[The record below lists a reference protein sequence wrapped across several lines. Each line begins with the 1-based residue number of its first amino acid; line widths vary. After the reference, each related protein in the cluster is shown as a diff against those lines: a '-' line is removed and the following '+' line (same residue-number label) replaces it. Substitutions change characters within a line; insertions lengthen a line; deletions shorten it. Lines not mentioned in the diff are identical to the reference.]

1 MSSFGGFIEGSNTTL
16 AHYGIVAGAFD
27 ELGIGELIDELLP
40 KKKAHVV
47 THGQSVKSLVINGL
61 AFIDRRLYL
70 HPIFYEDVPTER
82 IFGEGIHPEH
92 FSDDTLG
99 RTLDRIYEYGPTE
112 LFNQIVIKRLM
123 KHDYGI
129 HCVHVDTTNFSVY
142 GDYDSECDS
151 RKMDITFGHPK
162 DGRTDLKR
170 FVLGMAVDQRGVPL
184 FLQTFSGNES
194 DKKTIVEMIGNL
206 RNNLISPHKV
216 YHLADNAFY
225 TQPNLQEMGDH
236 TLWISRVTNSIKQ
249 AKELLATDLPLH
261 PCSDTQYSYIETTS
275 SFAGIQQKWVLYH
288 SNEMQPKKLKTYE
301 RNLVKDQEKKIKSLK
316 SLKSR
321 EFACENDALAE
332 AENWISKKKKYKFS
346 LLEIYAV
353 SKRSEGKR
361 GRPKKDEILLKKY
374 KIKAEIEL
382 NLDVI
387 EEEKKKLGRFILA
400 TNDETLDSDTLL
412 TEYKNQYKVERGF
425 RFLKDKSFRIG
436 EVFLK
441 KESRIQA
448 LAMIMV
454 LCLFVYSLVEFE
466 LRKKLKESNE
476 TVTSQTNKQT
486 EKPTLKWVFF
496 GFRRVR
502 EQRFLVNGEMIIT
515 LTNMQEELWKVLRLL
530 GKDYEKYYA

>member
-1 MSSFGGFIEGSNTTL
+1 MCIYYCLSLVIFCRIVSLVFCVVLCGVFLYGYFRIFFEERTYYMSSIDGFIEGSNTSL
-16 AHYGIVAGAFD
+16 AHYGIIAGAFD

-40 KKKAHVV
+40 KKKAHVI
-47 THGQSVKSLVINGL
+47 THGQGVKSLVINGL
-61 AFIDRRLYL
+61 
-70 HPIFYEDVPTER
+70 
-82 IFGEGIHPEH
+82 
-92 FSDDTLG
+92 
-99 RTLDRIYEYGPTE
+99 
-112 LFNQIVIKRLM
+112 
-123 KHDYGI
+123 
-129 HCVHVDTTNFSVY
+129 
-142 GDYDSECDS
+142 
-151 RKMDITFGHPK
+151 
-162 DGRTDLKR
+162 
-170 FVLGMAVDQRGVPL
+170 AVDQRGVPL

-225 TQPNLQEMGDH
+225 TQPNLQEMGYH

-249 AKELLATDLPLH
+249 AKELLATDIPLQ
-261 PCSDTQYSYIETTS
+261 PCSDTRYSYTETTS

-288 SNEMQPKKLKTYE
+288 SNEMEPKKLKTYE

-316 SLKSR
+316 TLKAR

-332 AENWISKKKKYKFS
+332 AENWISKKKKYQFS
-346 LLEIYAV
+346 SLEIYSV

-361 GRPKKDEILLKKY
+361 GRPKKDEVMLKKY
-374 KIKAEIEL
+374 RINAEITF
-382 NLDVI
+382 DPDMI
-387 EEEKKKLGRFILA
+387 EEGKKRLGRFILA

-466 LRKKLKESNE
+466 LRRKLKESKE
-476 TVTSQTNKQT
+476 TITSQTNKQT
-486 EKPTLKWVFF
+486 ENPTLKWVFF

-502 EQRFLVNGEMIIT
+502 ELRFMVNGEMVIT
-515 LTNMQEELWKVLRLL
+515 LTNMLEELWKVLRLL